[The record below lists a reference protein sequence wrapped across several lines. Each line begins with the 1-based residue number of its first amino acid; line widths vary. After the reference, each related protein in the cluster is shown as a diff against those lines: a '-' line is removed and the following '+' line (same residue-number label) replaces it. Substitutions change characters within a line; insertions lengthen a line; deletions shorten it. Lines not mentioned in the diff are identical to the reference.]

1 MYKIEYH
8 MHIITTYENRLS
20 SLFQSNALF
29 ATLLSFKNLKSYN
42 SLIQIF
48 QISNSVVYVE
58 LMVNRISRVTFPL
71 YVIGILF

>member
-1 MYKIEYH
+1 

-29 ATLLSFKNLKSYN
+29 ATLLSFKNLKSYTYN

-71 YVIGILF
+71 NVIGILF

>member
-1 MYKIEYH
+1 

-29 ATLLSFKNLKSYN
+29 DTLLSFKNLKSYN

-71 YVIGILF
+71 NVIGILF

>member
-1 MYKIEYH
+1 

-29 ATLLSFKNLKSYN
+29 GTLLSFKNLKSYN

>member
-1 MYKIEYH
+1 
-8 MHIITTYENRLS
+8 MHIITTYENRVS
-20 SLFQSNALF
+20 SLFQSYALF

-71 YVIGILF
+71 NVIGILF